1 MSQRIFNLI
10 SRYFKELLM
19 NNKRRLSIMRI
30 YFYQAQSTKTL
41 SKLKEKYRKEYM
53 IMKRIVPIALCAVL
67 AAVMLTGC
75 ITVAGPGVWWGWGPT
90 GRGALE
96 TYTFNVGD
104 IKEVKVELLCD
115 ILYYSEPSDSVTLEI
130 QPNLMKHIVVKE
142 SDGVLT
148 VRSTRNIRWT
158 GNTQIPVL
166 SISTPSLTCVTH
178 AGAGSF
184 RTVDPIVADSFTL
197 RVAGATNNR
206 AVLDVKSLSV
216 NMDGAGDIKLSG
228 RAETADIDMA
238 GAGKMDALDLQTR
251 DAKVNIAGVGT
262 VRIGCSDNLRVVA
275 AGVGTVEYAGS
286 PILDVSRG
294 GLVTVRNVG

>member
-1 MSQRIFNLI
+1 
-10 SRYFKELLM
+10 
-19 NNKRRLSIMRI
+19 
-30 YFYQAQSTKTL
+30 
-41 SKLKEKYRKEYM
+41 
-53 IMKRIVPIALCAVL
+53 MKKIVLIALCGVL

-75 ITVAGPGVWWGWGPT
+75 ITVVGPGMWWGWGPA

-96 TYTFNVGD
+96 TYSFDVGE

-130 QPNLMKHIVVKE
+130 QPNLMKHVVVTE
-142 SDGVLT
+142 SGGVLT
-148 VRSTRNIRWT
+148 VRSTRNIHWT
-158 GNTQIPVL
+158 GNTRTPVL
-166 SISTPSLTCVTH
+166 SISTPSLTRVTH

-197 RVAGATNNR
+197 RIAGATNNS
-206 AVLDVKSLSV
+206 AVLDVNSLSV

-228 RAETADIDMA
+228 RADTADIDMA

-251 DAKVNIAGVGT
+251 DAKVNLAGVGT
-262 VRIGCSDNLRVVA
+262 VRIGCSESLSIVA

-286 PILDVSRG
+286 PVLDISRG
-294 GLVTVRNVG
+294 GLVSVRNVG